1 MARNTQSLA
10 TKAQSHKATQSKIK
24 KGLVRCVSRVSN
36 GLVMLL
42 CLMCNPSNAQQV
54 LQTNRYE
61 LPLEKNDYYEVMPSQ
76 EDGIYLYRRLYAL
89 SDDKLEI
96 IKLDTAFNVN
106 WKGYLSIEKRMT
118 LMARR
123 AIRGQFFLLLRQPDL
138 RRNNMQLFAVSQA
151 NGEYVNYPIRNF
163 IPFAPTEFQIT
174 EKAALIGGYFNQVPV
189 VLYYSFATMRSKIL
203 PGLLNESGELTHLK
217 TFPDG
222 TFDVLITARNF
233 KKQQTVWIKSY
244 DAEGDLQSNYSLNPE
259 ENKHLIFARAMKT
272 EEDVQLIAGVYG
284 GRNSEYSRGLFLA
297 SVDPSGLQQLRYY
310 NYGDLENFFKYM
322 KAKREKRVKD
332 RIDRRK
338 IKGKKIR
345 FSYRFL
351 VHEIVPYKN
360 QYVLLGEAFYPRYKS
375 VDAGY
380 GFFTAGP
387 RYQGIHNGRVFDG
400 FSYTHAVVMGFDE
413 NGKLL
418 WDNSFEI
425 NDVKT
430 FTLEQFVKL
439 EVQEDRIALLYLF
452 ENELRSK
459 IIQDDEVLEGKTF
472 EPIKTIRENEIVKK
486 EETELSKLDYW
497 YQDFFYAYGIQEIT
511 NPGTGKRRVF
521 FINKI
526 SCQ

>member
-1 MARNTQSLA
+1 MYSTLTRLWLS
-10 TKAQSHKATQSKIK
+10 SGIF
-24 KGLVRCVSRVSN
+24 
-36 GLVMLL
+36 LL
-42 CLMCNPSNAQQV
+42 ILLTSAPGNAQQV

-61 LPLEKNDYYEVMPSQ
+61 LPLEKNDFYDVMPSQ
-76 EDGIYLYRRLYAL
+76 EDGIFLYRRLFAED
-89 SDDKLEI
+89 DDKIEI
-96 IKLDTAFNVN
+96 IKLDTAFQVN
-106 WKGYLSIEKRMT
+106 WKGYLSVDKRMS
-118 LMARR
+118 LMAKR
-123 AIRGQFFLLLRQPDL
+123 AVNGQFFLLFRRLDL
-138 RRNNMQLFAVSQA
+138 KRNNMQLFAVSQA
-151 NGEYVNYPIRNF
+151 NGNYVTFEVKNY

-189 VLYYSFATMRSKIL
+189 VMYYSFATMRSKIL
-203 PGLLNESGELTHLK
+203 PGLLNESGELTQIK
-217 TFPDG
+217 TYPDG
-222 TFDVLITARNF
+222 TFDVLISAINF
-233 KKQQTVWIKSY
+233 KKQQTVWIKNY
-244 DAEGDLQSNYSLNPE
+244 DEEGDLQSNFALEPE
-259 ENKHLIFARAMKT
+259 ESKHLIFARAMKT
-272 EEDVQLIAGVYG
+272 NDNVQLIAGVYG
-284 GRNSEYSRGLFLA
+284 GRNSDYSRGLFLA
-297 SVDPSGLQQLRYY
+297 SVGESGLQQLRYY

-322 KAKREKRVKD
+322 RAKREQRVKE
-332 RIDRRK
+332 RIERRK
-338 IKGKKIR
+338 IKGKRIR

-375 VDAGY
+375 IEPSY
-380 GFFTAGP
+380 GFFSSGP
-387 RYQGIHNGRVFDG
+387 QYYGVRNGRIFDG
-400 FSYTHAVVMGFDE
+400 YSYTHAVVMGFDQ

-425 NDVKT
+425 NDVRT

-459 IIQDDEVLEGKTF
+459 IIHNDEVLEGKTF
-472 EPIKTIRENEIVKK
+472 EPIRTKTDEIIKK

-511 NPGTGKRRVF
+511 NPGTGKKRVF

>member
-1 MARNTQSLA
+1 MYFTLIKSL
-10 TKAQSHKATQSKIK
+10 
-24 KGLVRCVSRVSN
+24 LSN
-36 GLVMLL
+36 GIFLFLVLTSVF
-42 CLMCNPSNAQQV
+42 PSNAQQV
-54 LQTNRYE
+54 LQTDRYE
-61 LPLEKNDYYEVMPSQ
+61 LPLDRNDYYEVMPSQ
-76 EDGIYLYRRLYAL
+76 EDGIFLYRRLYAT
-89 SDDKLEI
+89 SDDKIEI
-96 IKLDTAFNVN
+96 IKLDTTFNVN
-106 WKGYLSIEKRMT
+106 WKGYLSVDKRML
-118 LMARR
+118 LMAKR
-123 AIRGQFFLLLRQPDL
+123 AVRGQFFLLLRQPDAK
-138 RRNNMQLFAVSQA
+138 RNNMQLFAVSQD
-151 NGEYVNYPIRNF
+151 NGAYINYQIRNF
-163 IPFAPTEFQIT
+163 IPFGPTEFQIT
-174 EKAALIGGYFNQVPV
+174 EKAALIGGYYNQVPV
-189 VLYYSFATMRSKIL
+189 VLYFSFVTQRSKIL
-203 PGLLNESGELTHLK
+203 PGLLNESGELTQVK
-217 TFPDG
+217 VFEDG
-222 TFDVLITARNF
+222 TFDVLISARNY

-244 DAEGDLQSNYSLNPE
+244 DAEGDLQSNYALDPE

-272 EEDVQLIAGVYG
+272 DENVQLIAGVYG

-310 NYGDLENFFKYM
+310 NYGDLENFFRYM

-332 RIDRRK
+332 RIERRK
-338 IKGKKIR
+338 IMGKRIR

-375 VDAGY
+375 VDPSY
-380 GFFTAGP
+380 GFFTGGSQYSSI
-387 RYQGIHNGRVFDG
+387 RNGRIFDG
-400 FSYTHAVVMGFDE
+400 YSYTHAVVMGFDE
-413 NGKLL
+413 KGKLL

-425 NDVKT
+425 NDVRT

-472 EPIKTIRENEIVKK
+472 EPIKTIRVDEIVKK

-497 YQDFFYAYGIQEIT
+497 YQNFFYAYGIQEIA

>member
-1 MARNTQSLA
+1 MYSTS
-10 TKAQSHKATQSKIK
+10 TKWW
-24 KGLVRCVSRVSN
+24 LSN
-36 GLVMLL
+36 GILFLFL
-42 CLMCNPSNAQQV
+42 IYFQSNAQQV
-54 LQTNRYE
+54 SQTNRYE
-61 LPLEKNDYYEVMPSQ
+61 LPLEKNDYFEVMPSQ
-76 EDGIYLYRRLYAL
+76 EDGIFLYRRLYAL

-96 IKLDTAFNVN
+96 IKLDTAFNLN
-106 WKGYLSIEKRMT
+106 WKGYLSLDKRMQ
-118 LMARR
+118 LMAKR
-123 AIRGQFFLLLRQPDL
+123 AIRGQFYLLLRRMDL
-138 RRNNMQLFAVSQA
+138 RRNNMELYKVSQTD
-151 NGEYVNYPIRNF
+151 GSYIKYEVRNY
-163 IPFAPTEFQIT
+163 IPFAPTEFHIT
-174 EKAALIGGYFNQVPV
+174 EKAALIGGYFNNVPV
-189 VLYYSFATMRSKIL
+189 VLSYSFAEQRSKLL
-203 PGLLNESGELTHLK
+203 PGLLNETGELTQIK

-222 TFDVLITARNF
+222 TFDVLISARNYL
-233 KKQQTVWIKSY
+233 KQQTVWIKSY
-244 DAEGDLQSNYSLNPE
+244 DANGDLQANYSLVPE

-272 EEDVQLIAGVYG
+272 EDDIQLIAGVYG
-284 GRNSEYSRGLFLA
+284 GRNSEYSRGLFMA

-322 KAKREKRVKD
+322 KAKREQRVKD
-332 RIDRRK
+332 RIERRK
-338 IKGKKIR
+338 IRGQKIR

-375 VDAGY
+375 VDPSY
-380 GFFTAGP
+380 SFFGGGP
-387 RYQGIHNGRVFDG
+387 RYHGVYNGRIFDG
-400 FSYTHAVVMGFDE
+400 YSYTHAVVMGFDE
-413 NGKLL
+413 DGKLL

-452 ENELRSK
+452 ENELRTK

-472 EPIKTIRENEIVKK
+472 EPIKTKRENEVVKK

-497 YQDFFYAYGIQEIT
+497 YQNYFYAYGIQEIT

>member
-1 MARNTQSLA
+1 MFLTLTSVSL
-10 TKAQSHKATQSKIK
+10 
-24 KGLVRCVSRVSN
+24 
-36 GLVMLL
+36 
-42 CLMCNPSNAQQV
+42 SNAQQV
-54 LQTNRYE
+54 LQTGRYE
-61 LPLEKNDYYEVMPSQ
+61 LPLERNDYYEVMPSQ
-76 EDGIYLYRRLYAL
+76 EDGIFLYRRLYAT
-89 SDDKLEI
+89 SDDKIEI

-106 WKGYLSIEKRMT
+106 WKGYLSVDKRML
-118 LMARR
+118 LMAKR
-123 AIRGQFFLLLRQPDL
+123 AVRGQFFLLLRQPDVK
-138 RRNNMQLFAVSQA
+138 RNNMQLFAVSQD
-151 NGEYVNYPIRNF
+151 NGAYINYQIRNF
-163 IPFAPTEFQIT
+163 IPFGPTEFQIT
-174 EKAALIGGYFNQVPV
+174 EKAALIGGYYNQVPV
-189 VLYYSFATMRSKIL
+189 VLYFSFVTQRSKIL
-203 PGLLNESGELTHLK
+203 PGLLNESGELTQVK
-217 TFPDG
+217 VFEDG
-222 TFDVLITARNF
+222 TFDVLISARNY

-244 DAEGDLQSNYSLNPE
+244 DAEGDLQSNYALDPE

-272 EEDVQLIAGVYG
+272 DENVQLIAGVYG

-310 NYGDLENFFKYM
+310 NYGDLENFFRYM

-332 RIDRRK
+332 RIERRK
-338 IKGKKIR
+338 IMGKRIR

-375 VDAGY
+375 VDPSY
-380 GFFTAGP
+380 GFFTGGS
-387 RYQGIHNGRVFDG
+387 RYSNIRNGRIFDG
-400 FSYTHAVVMGFDE
+400 YSYTHAVVMGFDE
-413 NGKLL
+413 KGKLL

-425 NDVKT
+425 NDVRT

-459 IIQDDEVLEGKTF
+459 IIQDNEVLEGKTF
-472 EPIKTIRENEIVKK
+472 EPIKTIRENEVVKK

-497 YQDFFYAYGIQEIT
+497 YQNFFYAYGIQEIT

>member
-1 MARNTQSLA
+1 MYSTLIKWWLSKGTLAFLFLIFFLQS
-10 TKAQSHKATQSKIK
+10 S
-24 KGLVRCVSRVSN
+24 
-36 GLVMLL
+36 
-42 CLMCNPSNAQQV
+42 AQQV

-76 EDGIYLYRRLYAL
+76 EDGIYLYRRLL
-89 SDDKLEI
+89 TQDDDKIEI
-96 IKLDTAFNVN
+96 IKLDTAFTAN
-106 WKGYLSIEKRMT
+106 WKGFLSVDKRML

-123 AIRGQFFLLLRQPDL
+123 AIGGQFYLLFRRPDL
-138 RRNNMQLFAVSQA
+138 KRNNMELYAVSQA
-151 NGEYVNYPIRNF
+151 DGRYTKYEVKNF

-174 EKAALIGGYFNQVPV
+174 EKAALMGGYYNQVPV
-189 VLYYSFATMRSKIL
+189 VVYFSFVTQRSKIL
-203 PGLLNESGELTHLK
+203 PGLLNESGELTQIK
-217 TFPDG
+217 TFEDG
-222 TFDVLITARNF
+222 TFDVLISANNF
-233 KKQQTVWIKSY
+233 KKQKTVWIKSY
-244 DAEGDLQSNYSLNPE
+244 DAEGDLQSNFALQPE
-259 ENKHLIFARAMKT
+259 DNKHLIFARSMKT
-272 EEDVQLIAGVYG
+272 KDDVQLIAGVYG
-284 GRNSEYSRGLFLA
+284 GRNSEFSRGLFMA
-297 SVDPSGLQQLRYY
+297 SVDPSGVQQLRYY

-322 KAKREKRVKD
+322 RAKREQRIKD
-332 RIDRRK
+332 RIERRK
-338 IKGKKIR
+338 IKGHRIR

-360 QYVLLGEAFYPRYKS
+360 QFILLGEAFYPRYKS
-375 VDAGY
+375 VDTGY
-380 GFFTAGP
+380 GFFTGSP
-387 RYQGIHNGRVFDG
+387 QYSSIRNGRVFDG
-400 FSYTHAVVMGFDE
+400 YSYTHAVVMGFDK

-459 IIQDDEVLEGKTF
+459 IIQDNEVLEGKTF

>member
-1 MARNTQSLA
+1 MCSISIKWLLSSGITFLLSLIFLPCY
-10 TKAQSHKATQSKIK
+10 T
-24 KGLVRCVSRVSN
+24 
-36 GLVMLL
+36 
-42 CLMCNPSNAQQV
+42 QQV

-76 EDGIYLYRRLYAL
+76 EDGIFLHRRLYTNT
-89 SDDKLEI
+89 DDKIEI
-96 IKLDTAFNVN
+96 IKLDTAFQVN
-106 WKGYLSIEKRMT
+106 WKGYLSVDKRLM
-118 LMARR
+118 LMAKR
-123 AIRGQFFLLLRQPDL
+123 AVGGKFFLLLRHPDWK
-138 RRNNMQLFAVSQA
+138 RNNMQLYAVSEA
-151 NGEYVNYPIRNF
+151 NGEYTNYQVKNF
-163 IPFAPTEFQIT
+163 IPFTPTEFQIT
-174 EKAALIGGYFNQVPV
+174 ERAALIGGYYNQVPV
-189 VLYYSFATMRSKIL
+189 VLYFSFETLRSKIL
-203 PGLLNESGELTHLK
+203 PGLFNESGELTQIK
-217 TFPDG
+217 TFDDG
-222 TFDVLITARNF
+222 TFDVVISARNF

-244 DAEGDLQSNYSLNPE
+244 DAGGDLQSNYALDPE

-272 EEDVQLIAGVYG
+272 EEDIQLIAGVYG
-284 GRNSEYSRGLFLA
+284 GRNSEYSRGLFMA
-297 SVDPSGLQQLRYY
+297 SVDPAGLQQLRYY

-338 IKGKKIR
+338 IKGKRIR

-375 VDAGY
+375 VDSKY
-380 GFFTAGP
+380 GFFSGPASYAGI
-387 RYQGIHNGRVFDG
+387 RNGRVFDG
-400 FSYTHAVVMGFDE
+400 YSYTHAVVMGFDQ

-439 EVQEDRIALLYLF
+439 EVQDDRIALLYLF

-459 IIQDDEVLEGKTF
+459 IIQNDEVLEGKTF
-472 EPIKTIRENEIVKK
+472 EPIKTKKENEIVKK

-497 YQDFFYAYGIQEIT
+497 YEDFFYAYGIQEIT